1 MTKNT
6 GPKALTADEE
16 RQYAELAERAE
27 RAELR
32 PVGNAKRGAEAAA
45 EGRRLIMEATG
56 ASSVE
61 GAFHLA
67 LGRPPV
73 AEAGRGPSP
82 TWRLRTSPELDDAV
96 RRVAHDRGVPVALVI
111 REAVAQYV
119 ATFGH
124 LGNR

>member
-6 GPKALTADEE
+6 GPKALSKTEE
-16 RQYAELAERAE
+16 RQYAELADMAE
-27 RAELR
+27 RGELR
-32 PVGNAKRGAEAAA
+32 PVGRAKRGPEAAA
-45 EGRRLIMEATG
+45 EGQRLLMEATG

-61 GAFHLA
+61 ETFRLS

-82 TWRLRTSPELDDAV
+82 TWRLRTSPELDEAV
-96 RRVAHDRGVPVALVI
+96 RRVAQERGVPVALVI

-119 ATFGH
+119 GTGS
-124 LGNR
+124 R

>member
-1 MTKNT
+1 MTKSNE
-6 GPKALTADEE
+6 GKALTNDEE
-16 RQYAELAERAE
+16 RQYADLAERAE
-27 RAELR
+27 RGELHPIGR
-32 PVGNAKRGAEAAA
+32 PTRGAEAAA
-45 EGRRLIMEATG
+45 EGRSLIMEATG

-61 GAFHLA
+61 EAFRLA

-96 RRVAHDRGVPVALVI
+96 RRVAQKRGVPVALVI

-119 ATFGH
+119 AAG
-124 LGNR
+124 GNSH

>member
-1 MTKNT
+1 MMKNT
-6 GPKALTADEE
+6 GPKALSKTEE

-27 RAELR
+27 RGELR
-32 PVGNAKRGAEAAA
+32 PAGRVKRGPEAAA

-61 GAFHLA
+61 EAFRLA

-96 RRVAHDRGVPVALVI
+96 RRVARERGVPVALVI

-119 ATFGH
+119 GTAS
-124 LGNR
+124 R